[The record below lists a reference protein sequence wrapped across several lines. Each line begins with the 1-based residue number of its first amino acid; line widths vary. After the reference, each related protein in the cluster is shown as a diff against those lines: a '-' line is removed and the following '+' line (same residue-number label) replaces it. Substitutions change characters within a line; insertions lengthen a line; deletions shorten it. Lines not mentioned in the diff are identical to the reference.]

1 MACIQ
6 SLQLRAFGSLNAID
20 HSVLVSNYDNYRNI
34 EFGCHSCTCMTV
46 KSNLLFNTEVV
57 IISNTTSLYVGDTI
71 LLTCVGFGQ
80 LQPDVEITW
89 SKNGADIMNSSSTI
103 IYEEEIAEGG
113 RTFKVSTLV
122 LCGLQGS
129 GAGSY
134 NCTVRNN
141 QTTMTATT
149 QLSVPGIGY
158 IIMYIFHP

>member
-1 MACIQ
+1 M
-6 SLQLRAFGSLNAID
+6 
-20 HSVLVSNYDNYRNI
+20 
-34 EFGCHSCTCMTV
+34 
-46 KSNLLFNTEVV
+46 
-57 IISNTTSLYVGDTI
+57 
-71 LLTCVGFGQ
+71 
-80 LQPDVEITW
+80 EITW

-158 IIMYIFHP
+158 NDILHSNQKAVKYT